1 MLSMKT
7 FKFFPSVSI
16 LKLYSQFHKE
26 FVTYNQLNVK
36 ASALETQKK
45 TGFNTHTHTYY
56 IEI

>member
-1 MLSMKT
+1 MKT

-45 TGFNTHTHTYY
+45 TGFNTHTHIYY